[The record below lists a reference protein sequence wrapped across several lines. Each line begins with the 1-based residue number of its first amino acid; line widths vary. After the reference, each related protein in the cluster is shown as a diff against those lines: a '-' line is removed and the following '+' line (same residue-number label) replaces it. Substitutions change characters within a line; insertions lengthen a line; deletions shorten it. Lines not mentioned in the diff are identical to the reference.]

1 MAGQGCNTCE
11 SGHRHVFVGLV
22 SGKPHKKRWFHQPK
36 RCFQCPFT
44 PAIWDMNKSPL
55 VEKSLTDG
63 TGLDHYGSLITLVSA
78 AHGAHVT
85 YCCLV
90 FIIPKGWTSLTELQT
105 LAKDH
110 RMEFQC
116 LMYPP
121 HAWNRL
127 PPCCSYRIRQDSKE
141 SYRSSGFLW
150 VPIPMGSYGFLWVPM
165 GCWGH
170 LHTCL
175 QHHPLAL
182 RSGPENVARID
193 DQDML
198 QTVLQL
204 P

>member
-1 MAGQGCNTCE
+1 MVSPAKTMFSMSLHTCHLGYE
-11 SGHRHVFVGLV
+11 HHDIHLYFDFGR
-22 SGKPHKKRWFHQPK
+22 P
-36 RCFQCPFT
+36 
-44 PAIWDMNKSPL
+44 
-55 VEKSLTDG
+55 SLGYEYRLWWSFLTG

-78 AHGAHVT
+78 AHGAHGAHVT